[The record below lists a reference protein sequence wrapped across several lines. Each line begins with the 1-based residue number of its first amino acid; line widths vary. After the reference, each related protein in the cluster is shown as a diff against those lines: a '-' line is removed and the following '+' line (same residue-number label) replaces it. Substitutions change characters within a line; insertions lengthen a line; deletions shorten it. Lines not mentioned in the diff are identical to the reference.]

1 MIKQFILTLF
11 ITAIFCTNTIYSQRI
26 YAYKLNDLDFG
37 DIFIGYSSEVQQTDN
52 NAAKFVFF
60 HLKFF
65 RGNIQANL
73 SLPASL
79 VNGKYKIPVKFD
91 SRHSAWSYRDRV
103 DGRKNFDP
111 YAPLTLRNLR
121 ILRPVY
127 IWLGGTLNTIQGNA
141 PGKYEGTIILT
152 LEIF

>member
-1 MIKQFILTLF
+1 MRYYSFILILIAF
-11 ITAIFCTNTIYSQRI
+11 SSSSVLYSQSI
-26 YAYKLNDLDFG
+26 YAYKLNDLNFG

-60 HLKFF
+60 HTKFF
-65 RGNIQANL
+65 RGNVLVNF

-79 VNGKYKIPVKFD
+79 KNGKYKIPVNFD

-103 DGRKNFDP
+103 DGRRNFDP

-127 IWLGGTLNTIQGNA
+127 IWLGGTLNTFQGNA
-141 PGKYEGTIILT
+141 PGKYNGTIILT
-152 LEIF
+152 MEIF